1 MFLFVFR
8 VQSCCSFEE
17 ALSKRDHH
25 HPHLLAVGRN
35 QNRIDQFYIVLDK
48 KVIPCEAAS
57 AVGAFD
63 DLFKLHFVFNLA
75 YDHALHNFYTF
86 AQTTVYKIDIG
97 KTKESP
103 RVREFRA
110 KLLN

>member
-1 MFLFVFR
+1 M
-8 VQSCCSFEE
+8 
-17 ALSKRDHH
+17 
-25 HPHLLAVGRN
+25 
-35 QNRIDQFYIVLDK
+35 
-48 KVIPCEAAS
+48 IPCEAAS

-63 DLFKLHFVFNLA
+63 DLFKLHNLA
-75 YDHALHNFYTF
+75 YDQALHNFYTF